1 MSEIQTRE
9 FIKRLCMSEI
19 QTREFIKRLCP
30 RFLLGADHTEVPTAW
45 HIPPRK
51 KTSTFIINY
60 TVCTVWA

>member
-1 MSEIQTRE
+1 MSEIQT
-9 FIKRLCMSEI
+9 C
-19 QTREFIKRLCP
+19 EFIKRLCP